1 MLQEWKEQLRL
12 LASATDSQFHVN
24 IRKRVGKKATAI
36 LEKKLKELI
45 LLMPNLVSRTYAY
58 WAKQKSSS
66 KVKKMA
72 GFLLVYLYH
81 PKDFLPEEEHGLFGY
96 LDDAYL
102 AALVYERVLKEA
114 SSDLEGLT
122 SIDQGFLERV
132 ESLKHSAKMVIPKE
146 AQAID
151 QMVEEILEGSQHKF
165 VGLFT

>member
-12 LASATDSQFHVN
+12 LASGADSQFHVN

-58 WAKQKSSS
+58 WARQKSSS

-72 GFLLVYLYH
+72 GFLLAYLYH
-81 PKDFLPEEEHGLFGY
+81 PKDFLPEKEHGLFGY

-114 SSDLEGLT
+114 SSDFEGLT
-122 SIDQGFLERV
+122 SIDQGFLEKV
-132 ESLKHSAKMVIPKE
+132 ESLKRSAKMVIPKE

-151 QMVEEILEGSQHKF
+151 RMVEEILEGSQREF

>member
-12 LASATDSQFHVN
+12 LASAPDSQFHLN
-24 IRKRVGKKATAI
+24 IRERVGKKATAI

-45 LLMPNLVSRTYAY
+45 FLMPNLVSRTYAY

-81 PKDFLPEEEHGLFGY
+81 PKDFLPEECGLFGY

-122 SIDQGFLERV
+122 VIDQGFLERV

-151 QMVEEILEGSQHKF
+151 RMVEEILEGSQREF